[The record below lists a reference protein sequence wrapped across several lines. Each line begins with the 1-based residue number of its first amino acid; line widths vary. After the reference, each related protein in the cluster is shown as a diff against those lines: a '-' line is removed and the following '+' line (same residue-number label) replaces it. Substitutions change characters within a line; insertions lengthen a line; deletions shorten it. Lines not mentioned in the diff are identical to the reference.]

1 MACST
6 CPGSSPPAKAAPQS
20 FARSGMRVRVTN
32 QAEIT
37 KLMELNPGYAA
48 TQTVIGP
55 MNIMLT
61 LTPRA
66 KR

>member
-1 MACST
+1 
-6 CPGSSPPAKAAPQS
+6 
-20 FARSGMRVRVTN
+20 MRVRVTN